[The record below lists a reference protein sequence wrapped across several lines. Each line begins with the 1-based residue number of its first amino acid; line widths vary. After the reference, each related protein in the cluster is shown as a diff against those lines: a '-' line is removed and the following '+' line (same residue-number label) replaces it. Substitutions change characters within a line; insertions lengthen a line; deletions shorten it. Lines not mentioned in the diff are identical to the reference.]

1 MSHSNL
7 RLLFYG
13 TPDFAAE
20 SLQAMFDANFN
31 IVGVITA
38 PDKASGRGMKL
49 QASAVKQLAI
59 SLGLPIFQPT
69 NLKSI
74 EFLDSIQQLEA
85 DLGVVIA
92 FRMLP
97 ESIWNAPKLGTINL
111 HGSLLPKYRGAAP
124 IQHAIIQGEKITGLT
139 VFFLRHEI
147 DTGDILKTEEIAIDD
162 HEDFGSLYNKMKI
175 SGSKLIVKAIREIS
189 TNNYHLQPQSSAGDP
204 TFAPKITKEFCK
216 LDLTKLC
223 KENFNKIRGLSPHPG
238 AWLEIDDSIIKI
250 YSTVFTEILPIN
262 QNDIQIIG
270 KNVYLK
276 CGDGLLEI
284 TSMQLAGK
292 PRISGVDYVN
302 GIKNR

>member
-1 MSHSNL
+1 
-7 RLLFYG
+7 
-13 TPDFAAE
+13 
-20 SLQAMFDANFN
+20 
-31 IVGVITA
+31 
-38 PDKASGRGMKL
+38 
-49 QASAVKQLAI
+49 
-59 SLGLPIFQPT
+59 
-69 NLKSI
+69 
-74 EFLDSIQQLEA
+74 
-85 DLGVVIA
+85 
-92 FRMLP
+92 
-97 ESIWNAPKLGTINL
+97 
-111 HGSLLPKYRGAAP
+111 
-124 IQHAIIQGEKITGLT
+124 
-139 VFFLRHEI
+139 
-147 DTGDILKTEEIAIDD
+147 
-162 HEDFGSLYNKMKI
+162 
-175 SGSKLIVKAIREIS
+175 VKAIREIS